1 MRRRLA
7 LLLALSALGCG
18 VRSRDALI
26 GRYAVRG
33 RAGEAWVLEDDGT
46 CRVERGPAVEACE
59 WEYSE
64 DAAGT
69 KLRVTM
75 SDPAGSAHRRRYI
88 LTPSKWP
95 GQPVTIPLARDAT
108 LEKID

>member
-1 MRRRLA
+1 MRRCLAVVLA
-7 LLLALSALGCG
+7 LAALGCG
-18 VRSRDALI
+18 VREREALV

-46 CRVERGPAVEACE
+46 CRVERGPQIEACE
-59 WEYSE
+59 WEYTE
-64 DAAGT
+64 DASGT

-75 SDPAGSAHRRRYI
+75 AAPAGSAHRRRYV

-95 GQPVTIPLARDAT
+95 GQPVTIPLAPDAT
-108 LEKID
+108 MEKVD